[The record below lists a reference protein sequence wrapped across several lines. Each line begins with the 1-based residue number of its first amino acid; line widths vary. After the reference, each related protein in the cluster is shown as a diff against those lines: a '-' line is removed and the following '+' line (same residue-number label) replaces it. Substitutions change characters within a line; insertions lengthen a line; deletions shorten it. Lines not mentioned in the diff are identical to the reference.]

1 MQSKTVRSSITAAV
15 SNIIGSQ
22 KTKQWGLTWIN
33 IGFSCYLATR
43 VLFTWKSWQNLES
56 FIFCVLVL
64 QSRFHVLFSSENCWL
79 EMTAMYIDC
88 PVHWLLQDLD
98 STGEYED
105 WLTAF
110 NIEIYLIIVYIVY
123 IYLVG
128 TLRLGIWSLNLL
140 TLWLRTVG

>member
-56 FIFCVLVL
+56 LIFVFSYCSLGFMFCSVLK
-64 QSRFHVLFSSENCWL
+64 
-79 EMTAMYIDC
+79 
-88 PVHWLLQDLD
+88 
-98 STGEYED
+98 
-105 WLTAF
+105 
-110 NIEIYLIIVYIVY
+110 IV
-123 IYLVG
+123 G
-128 TLRLGIWSLNLL
+128 WR
-140 TLWLRTVG
+140 